1 MLFITSEDGMMKRM
15 NFPGRKNKRR
25 IGALDRYRKSLEAW
39 FNNSHPDSPKHC
51 QRIQR
56 EIKILED
63 RIN

>member
-1 MLFITSEDGMMKRM
+1 MMKRM